1 MAVDDRLADGLFG
14 SIVAVVTAPTGIG
27 AALGGWLAARRTR
40 TARGSVLAGAATGLA
55 AALPWSRLVYLAA
68 AGAID
73 PVGYNEGLVHVG
85 VNPAA
90 PGTFVAW
97 QELALAGLCGVTLF
111 SAALAGGL
119 LAGAWSEV
127 GTELREELSDA
138 V

>member
-1 MAVDDRLADGLFG
+1 MAVDDRLTGGLFG
-14 SIVAVVTAPTGIG
+14 SIIAVVTAPTGIG

-55 AALPWSRLVYLAA
+55 AALPWSWLVYLAA

>member
-1 MAVDDRLADGLFG
+1 MAVDDRLTGGLFG

-55 AALPWSRLVYLAA
+55 AA
-68 AGAID
+68 
-73 PVGYNEGLVHVG
+73 
-85 VNPAA
+85 
-90 PGTFVAW
+90 
-97 QELALAGLCGVTLF
+97 
-111 SAALAGGL
+111 GGL